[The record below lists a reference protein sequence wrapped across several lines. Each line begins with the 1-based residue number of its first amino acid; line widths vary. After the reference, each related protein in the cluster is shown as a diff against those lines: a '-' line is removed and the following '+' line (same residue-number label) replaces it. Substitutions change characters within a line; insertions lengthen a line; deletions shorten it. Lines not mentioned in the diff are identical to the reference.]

1 MASPTG
7 FKRPLALVDLD
18 GTLADCSAAILERLA
33 ALRQPDDSPD
43 DELESEPPAH
53 ILARQQRIMSEPG
66 FWRDLKPIPNG
77 LRLVDLL
84 LELEFDT
91 FVFTK
96 GPGDNA
102 SAWAEKFEWC

>member
-1 MASPTG
+1 MAAPTD

-18 GTLADCSAAILERLA
+18 GTLADCNAAILERLA
-33 ALRQPDDSPD
+33 ALRQPGDSRE
-43 DELESEPPAH
+43 DELQSEPPAH

-66 FWRDLKPIPNG
+66 FWRDLKPISSG

-84 LELEFDT
+84 LELEFET

-96 GPGDNA
+96 GPSDNP
-102 SAWAEKFEWC
+102 SAWAEKFE